1 MEEEQKNASPSIME
15 NVPLFL
21 SRLEL
26 NFEKNRMNYVQI
38 HAKYIPLHTSTV
50 SQKVGHTSRSFCAF
64 FIFYCISI
72 LKHLLLTQFG
82 KEKIENGSCYL
93 E

>member
-1 MEEEQKNASPSIME
+1 ME

-21 SRLEL
+21 SRLEVQL
-26 NFEKNRMNYVQI
+26 NFEEPYELCADTCKI
-38 HAKYIPLHTSTV
+38 HTFTHVDSKP
-50 SQKVGHTSRSFCAF
+50 KSRSYESSFCAF